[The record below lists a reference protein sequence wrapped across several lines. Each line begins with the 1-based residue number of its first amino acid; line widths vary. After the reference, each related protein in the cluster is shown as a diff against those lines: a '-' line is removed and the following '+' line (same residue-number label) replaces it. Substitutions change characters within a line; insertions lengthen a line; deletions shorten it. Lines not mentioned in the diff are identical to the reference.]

1 MSVFR
6 FIGAWKVVFD
16 VSAMCRVLRVSRSG
30 FYAWDKRPES
40 DHARQ
45 DSRLSTKIRAIFK
58 RSRGRYGAPRVH
70 KALQADGEQIGRK
83 RVARLMRQ
91 QGLRARQKRR
101 FVVTTQND
109 PKSQPAPNL
118 LDRQFSQDRPNQ
130 VWAGDITYLPTRE
143 GWLYLAVLIDLFSRR
158 VVGWQVSRSLSAELA
173 TGALRKALTVR
184 MPPPR

>member
-101 FVVTTQND
+101 FVVTTQNEI
-109 PKSQPAPNL
+109 PTASLHLLAQQGILTRSPNKV
-118 LDRQFSQDRPNQ
+118 R
-130 VWAGDITYLPTRE
+130 AGDITYLPTRG

-158 VVGWQVSRSLSAELA
+158 LVG
-173 TGALRKALTVR
+173 
-184 MPPPR
+184 